1 MTDQQTDTQTSSNNK
16 SQQRKKGLSIFILLL
31 LLIAIGSA
39 AYWFF
44 FIKGFEETEDAY
56 VSGNQVMVSA
66 QVAGNISKINVDNM
80 DPVQA
85 GDVLLELDDTNAKL
99 SFEQAKSNLANAVRQ
114 VSQLNYTVKQL
125 KSAVRANEITLAQAQ
140 GNLNRRVQLVKDGAI
155 DKESFQHAKEAV
167 ELAKAN
173 LTTSQNQLEANQALL
188 LDGPLSEQPQIQ
200 SAVSNL
206 KQAWLNLE
214 RTKIR
219 SPIKGYVAR
228 RNAQVGQAVSVGGA
242 LMAVVTTDQMWLD
255 ANFKETQLTHMRIGQ
270 PVEIHFDLYGKDK
283 TFNGKVVG
291 IEMGTGSAF
300 SLLPTQN
307 ATGNWIKVVQRVP
320 VRIQLDPQQLAEN
333 PLRIGLSATV
343 KVDVSDS
350 QGETLRDQSPTT
362 TLYST
367 NVLQYDESAVNNLI
381 ESIIRDNS
389 Y

>member
-1 MTDQQTDTQTSSNNK
+1 MSDQHSDTQNSSNNK

-173 LTTSQNQLEANQALL
+173 LTTSQNQLGANQALL

-343 KVDVSDS
+343 KVNVSDS
-350 QGETLRDQSPTT
+350 KGETLRDQAPAT

>member
-1 MTDQQTDTQTSSNNK
+1 MSDQHSDTQNSSNNK

-39 AYWFF
+39 AYWYF

-173 LTTSQNQLEANQALL
+173 LTTSQNQLGANQALL

-242 LMAVVTTDQMWLD
+242 LMAVVTTEQMWLD

-343 KVDVSDS
+343 KVNVTDS
-350 QGETLRDQSPTT
+350 QGETLRDQAPAT

>member
-1 MTDQQTDTQTSSNNK
+1 MSDQQTDTQTSSNNK

-39 AYWFF
+39 AYWYF

-320 VRIQLDPQQLAEN
+320 VRIQLDPQQLIEN

-343 KVDVSDS
+343 KVNVSDS
-350 QGETLRDQSPTT
+350 QGETLRDQAPAT

-367 NVLQYDESAVNNLI
+367 NVLQYDESAINNLI

-389 Y
+389 H

>member
-1 MTDQQTDTQTSSNNK
+1 MSDQHSDIQNSSNNK

-31 LLIAIGSA
+31 LLISIGSA
-39 AYWFF
+39 AYWYF

-242 LMAVVTTDQMWLD
+242 LMVVVTTEQMWLD

-270 PVEIHFDLYGKDK
+270 PVKIHFDLYGKDK
-283 TFNGKVVG
+283 TFDGKVVG

-300 SLLPTQN
+300 SLLPAQN

-343 KVDVSDS
+343 KVNVSDS
-350 QGETLRDQSPTT
+350 KGETLRNQAPST

>member
-1 MTDQQTDTQTSSNNK
+1 MSDQQTDTQTSSNNK

-31 LLIAIGSA
+31 LLISIGSA
-39 AYWFF
+39 AYWYF

-173 LTTSQNQLEANQALL
+173 LTTSQNQLGANQALL

-320 VRIQLDPQQLAEN
+320 VRIQLDPQQLIEN

-343 KVDVSDS
+343 KVNVSDS
-350 QGETLRDQSPTT
+350 QGETLRDQAPAT

-367 NVLQYDESAVNNLI
+367 NVLQYDESAINNLI

-389 Y
+389 H